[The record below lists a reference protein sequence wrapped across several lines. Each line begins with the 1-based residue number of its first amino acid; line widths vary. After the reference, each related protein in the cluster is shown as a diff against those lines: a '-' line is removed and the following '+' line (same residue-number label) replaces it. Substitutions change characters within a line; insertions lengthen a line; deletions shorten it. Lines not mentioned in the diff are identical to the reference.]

1 MTGPVQAAAPS
12 GAGQSVV
19 TIGQF
24 FSTLR
29 RRLLVVLTM
38 VLLGILAAGALL
50 LNTTKT
56 YEATAVVDISPTS
69 GAALSTVSTITES
82 RIVTSASVAMAAQQ
96 TLAYTGTPT
105 ELADQVRVTSP
116 LASQVLYI
124 TFAAETAQGAADG
137 ANAFANAYLDY
148 RTEIAQKDLT
158 LRVGRIQSQVADL
171 QRSLAGVGAG
181 VGVGQN
187 ETQRGLLQN
196 QIQQLQNQLN
206 NLKTSV
212 INPGQVAGAAA
223 VPESPSSPRPPLY
236 LVGGLLIGLLLGIIL
251 AVVRDRRDDRVRA
264 SADLEQSL
272 GAPVIAEFV
281 ADEGGSR
288 LPESLAATAATRSPE
303 ADAYRTVTTAAT
315 SHSTGSRVVLL
326 CGTGQEGL
334 SLAPMNLAATF
345 ATQGLRTVLA
355 GPEHAVQPAVELLE
369 VQDAPSWP
377 GARLADRLAPSTQLS
392 NLLVLSLGDEVSLGS
407 TLRANG
413 DNLSE
418 ILAKVDII
426 VLDGV
431 NIELPS
437 TSLRLGQIAD
447 EAVVVAYKGHSTHV
461 EIERLARQLAQ
472 VSVTVLGGI
481 LLSRRSSL
489 LGGRR
494 RLADRAPGRPVG
506 GASHREA
513 AGAGPRPAQAAE
525 EATNAP
531 TSSAAPT
538 SSSPAATNPA
548 SVTAE
553 IPRPGG
559 SGSTST
565 QPSGAGSWPGGG
577 FGSEAPPPGSP
588 RPASTRKS

>member
-1 MTGPVQAAAPS
+1 MTGPVQPAAPS
-12 GAGQSVV
+12 GAEQSVV

-38 VLLGILAAGALL
+38 VLLGLLAAGALL
-50 LNTTKT
+50 LNTAKT

-82 RIVTSASVAMAAQQ
+82 RIVTSTSVAMAAQQ

-148 RTEIAQKDLT
+148 RTKIAQKDLT
-158 LRVGRIQSQVADL
+158 LRIGRIQSQVADL
-171 QRSLAGVGAG
+171 QRGLAGVGAG

-206 NLKTSV
+206 TLQTSV
-212 INPGQVAGAAA
+212 ISPGQVAGAAA

-236 LVGGLLIGLLLGIIL
+236 LAGGLLIGLLLGIIL

-272 GAPVIAEFV
+272 GAPVIAEFA

-288 LPESLAATAATRSPE
+288 LPESLAATAATRGTE
-303 ADAYRTVTTAAT
+303 ADAYRTVTTAVT

-377 GARLADRLAPSTQLS
+377 GTRLADRLVPSTQLS
-392 NLLVLSLGDEVSLGS
+392 DLLVLSLGDEVSLGS

-494 RLADRAPGRPVG
+494 RRADRAPQRPVG

-513 AGAGPRPAQAAE
+513 AGAGPRPAQAP
-525 EATNAP
+525 EAASVP
-531 TSSAAPT
+531 TSSAAP
-538 SSSPAATNPA
+538 SSSPASTNPA

-559 SGSTST
+559 SGSTSA
-565 QPSGAGSWPGGG
+565 QPSEAGSWPGGG

-588 RPASTRKS
+588 RPASTRKN

>member
-12 GAGQSVV
+12 DAGQSVV

-38 VLLGILAAGALL
+38 VLLGLLAAGALL
-50 LNTTKT
+50 LNTAKT

-69 GAALSTVSTITES
+69 GAAASTVSTITES
-82 RIVTSASVAMAAQQ
+82 RIVTSTSVAMAAQQ

-105 ELADQVRVTSP
+105 ELAEQVRVTSP
-116 LASQVLYI
+116 LASQVLNI

-158 LRVGRIQSQVADL
+158 LRIGRIQSQVADL
-171 QRSLAGVGAG
+171 QRGLAGVGAG

-187 ETQRGLLQN
+187 EIQRGLLQN

-206 NLKTSV
+206 NLQTSV

-236 LVGGLLIGLLLGIIL
+236 LAGGLLIGLLLGIIL

-272 GAPVIAEFV
+272 GAPMIAEFV

-288 LPESLAATAATRSPE
+288 PPESLAATAANRSPE
-303 ADAYRTVTTAAT
+303 ADAYRTVTTAVT

-377 GARLADRLAPSTQLS
+377 GTRLADRLAPSTQLS
-392 NLLVLSLGDEVSLGS
+392 DLLVLSLGDEVSLGA

-447 EAVVVAYKGHSTHV
+447 EAVVVAYKNHSTHV

-494 RLADRAPGRPVG
+494 RRADRAPRRPVG
-506 GASHREA
+506 GASHRED
-513 AGAGPRPAQAAE
+513 AGAQTARVEAAPE
-525 EATNAP
+525 
-531 TSSAAPT
+531 SANAPT
-538 SSSPAATNPA
+538 SSSPASTNPA

-559 SGSTST
+559 SGSTSA
-565 QPSGAGSWPGGG
+565 QPSEAGSWPGGG
-577 FGSEAPPPGSP
+577 FGSEAPPPGSS
-588 RPASTRKS
+588 RSASARKS

>member
-1 MTGPVQAAAPS
+1 MTGTVQAAAPS
-12 GAGQSVV
+12 DGGQPVV

-24 FSTLR
+24 FTTLR

-50 LNTTKT
+50 LNTAKT

-69 GAALSTVSTITES
+69 GAAASTVSTITES
-82 RIVTSASVAMAAQQ
+82 RIVTSTSVAMAAQQ
-96 TLAYTGTPT
+96 TLAYPGTPT
-105 ELADQVRVTSP
+105 ELAEQVTVTSP
-116 LASQVLYI
+116 LASQVLNI

-148 RTEIAQKDLT
+148 RTEIAQKDIT

-171 QRSLAGVGAG
+171 QRTLAGVGAG

-206 NLKTSV
+206 TLQTSV
-212 INPGQVAGAAA
+212 IRPGQVAGAAQ
-223 VPESPSSPRPPLY
+223 VPESPSSPRPLLY
-236 LVGGLLIGLLLGIIL
+236 LAGGLLIGLLLGIIL
-251 AVVRDRRDDRVRA
+251 AVARDRRDDRLRA

-288 LPESLAATAATRSPE
+288 SAESLAATAAARGTE
-303 ADAYRTVTTAAT
+303 ADAYRTVTTAVT
-315 SHSTGSRVVLL
+315 SHSAGSRVVLL

-345 ATQGLRTVLA
+345 ATQGLRTVIA
-355 GPEHAVQPAVELLE
+355 GPERAMAPATELLE
-369 VQDAPSWP
+369 IQSVPSWP
-377 GARLADRLAPSTQLS
+377 GARLADQLAPSSTLPG
-392 NLLVLSLGDEVSLGS
+392 LLVLSMGDEVSLGA
-407 TLRANG
+407 TLRDNG

-447 EAVVVAYKGHSTHV
+447 EAVVVAYKGHSTHA

-481 LLSRRSSL
+481 LLTRRSGL
-489 LGGRR
+489 RGKLGRGG
-494 RLADRAPGRPVG
+494 ADRAAQRPTG
-506 GASHREA
+506 GANHRESA
-513 AGAGPRPAQAAE
+513 HAQPARVEPQPAKAHPVD
-525 EATNAP
+525 AP
-531 TSSAAPT
+531 TLDN
-538 SSSPAATNPA
+538 PAVNPA
-548 SVTAE
+548 SDTASTINPASDTAVLAPVT
-553 IPRPGG
+553 RPPSGG
-559 SGSTST
+559 SGSEPTR
-565 QPSGAGSWPGGG
+565 
-577 FGSEAPPPGSP
+577 PGSS
-588 RPASTRKS
+588 RSASARKN

>member
-1 MTGPVQAAAPS
+1 MTGTAQAAAPS

-19 TIGQF
+19 TVGQF
-24 FSTLR
+24 FATLR

-50 LNTTKT
+50 LNTAKT

-69 GAALSTVSTITES
+69 GAAATTVSTITES
-82 RIVTSASVAMAAQQ
+82 RIVTSTSVAMAAQQ

-105 ELADQVRVTSP
+105 ELAEQVTVTSP
-116 LASQVLYI
+116 LASQVLNI
-124 TFAAETAQGAADG
+124 TFAAGTAQGAADG

-148 RTEIAQKDLT
+148 RTDIAQKDIT

-171 QRSLAGVGAG
+171 QRGLTALQA
-181 VGVGQN
+181 GQN
-187 ETQRGLLQN
+187 DNQRGLLQN

-206 NLKTSV
+206 NLQTSV
-212 INPGQVAGAAA
+212 ISPGQVAGAAV
-223 VPESPSSPRPPLY
+223 VPQSASSPRPLLY
-236 LVGGLLIGLLLGIIL
+236 LAGGLLIGLLLGIL
-251 AVVRDRRDDRVRA
+251 VAVVRDRRDDRVRA

-272 GAPVIAEFV
+272 GSPVIAEFV

-288 LPESLAATAATRSPE
+288 PPQSLAATAAARSAE
-303 ADAYRTVTTAAT
+303 ADAYRTVTTAVT
-315 SHSTGSRVVLL
+315 SHSAGSRVVLL

-345 ATQGLRTVLA
+345 AAQGLRTVIA
-355 GPEHAVQPAVELLE
+355 GPERAMEPAIELFE
-369 VQDAPSWP
+369 VQSVPSLRGP
-377 GARLADRLAPSTQLS
+377 RLTDQLAPSTLLPD
-392 NLLVLSLGDEVSLGS
+392 LLVLSLGDEVSLGA

-447 EAVVVAYKGHSTHV
+447 EAIVVAYKGHSTHA

-481 LLSRRSSL
+481 LLTRRSGL
-489 LGGRR
+489 RGKLGRR
-494 RLADRAPGRPVG
+494 RRRRTDLAPQRPVG
-506 GASHREA
+506 GASHREVTKSQPGRVESTA
-513 AGAGPRPAQAAE
+513 AQAHELA
-525 EATNAP
+525 NAP
-531 TSSAAPT
+531 TAGDAAT
-538 SSSPAATNPA
+538 DNPAAGGAVADPA
-548 SVTAE
+548 AR
-553 IPRPGG
+553 PRSGG
-559 SGSTST
+559 SGSEPTR
-565 QPSGAGSWPGGG
+565 
-577 FGSEAPPPGSP
+577 PGSS
-588 RPASTRKS
+588 RSASARKN